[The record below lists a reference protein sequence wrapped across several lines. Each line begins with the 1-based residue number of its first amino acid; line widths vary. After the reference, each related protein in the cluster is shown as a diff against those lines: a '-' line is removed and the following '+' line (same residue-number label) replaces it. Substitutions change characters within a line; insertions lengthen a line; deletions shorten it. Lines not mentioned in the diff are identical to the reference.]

1 MQFDLVE
8 EVIRILCMI
17 VNSTNLFY
25 IRPEEREM
33 AEKKKFDKL
42 SDKDGDFFFL
52 LNIYRQYITYYR

>member
-1 MQFDLVE
+1 MV
-8 EVIRILCMI
+8 
-17 VNSTNLFY
+17 VNATNLFY

-52 LNIYRQYITYYR
+52 LNIYRQYIEYYRERQN